1 MAVLSMS
8 KQEFGRLEALLRV
21 QSGRLR
27 VSDAC
32 VLIGLQR
39 RQVFRLLRGL
49 KQDGA
54 TSLLSKRRGKPSNHR
69 LPAEVRTLAL
79 SIVRERYSDF
89 GPSLAA
95 EKLAEHHGCSVSRET
110 LRGWMIADGLWQDRR
125 HRLPSPHQPRRRR
138 DCLGELVQIDGS
150 EHAWFE
156 DRGPPCTLLAFVDDA
171 TSRLM
176 QLRFV
181 ASELAFDYFRTTR
194 TYVEEHG
201 KPVAFYSDKH
211 GIFRVNSKD
220 AAGGDGVTQFGR
232 ALLALNID
240 IICANSPQAK
250 GRIERAFGTL
260 QDRMVKELRLA
271 EVSSMAAANAWLPG
285 FITAYNTRFGR
296 DPANAKNLHRPLAQT
311 DDLDEIL
318 AWREERTV
326 TRNLTLHYDRMM
338 LLLDPT
344 SLARGLVRKKVEV
357 VNYPDGRFAVQFNG
371 TALGFKVFDK
381 IQTVQPGAIVDNK
394 RLSAVLEQ
402 VKAQQAAYPARQQ
415 RGHLARQRPPNNLE
429 APGLPSKGRAK
440 LWAAGLGAGW
450 TEYIITQLPYS
461 HCIIPGIGTR
471 ERVRDCDLR
480 SCRCLDLDQ
489 IKQGEQGAR
498 DRGRGTRAGGS
509 PGAGRAIPPA
519 GRAAAATTSTALLG
533 CCSPARAR
541 R

>member
-8 KQEFGRLEALLRV
+8 KQEFSRLDVLLRV

-27 VSDAC
+27 VTDAC
-32 VLIGLQR
+32 ALIGLQR

-79 SIVRERYSDF
+79 SIVRDQYADF
-89 GPSLAA
+89 GPTLAT
-95 EKLAEHHGCSVSRET
+95 EKLAQHHGCSVSRET

-125 HRLPSPHQPRRRR
+125 QRLPSPHQPRRRR

-181 ASELAFDYFRTTR
+181 TSESAFDYFRATR
-194 TYVEEHG
+194 AYLEAHG

-211 GIFRVNSKD
+211 GIFRVNSKQ

-271 EVSSMAAANAWLPG
+271 GVSSMAMANAWLPG
-285 FITAYNTRFGR
+285 FIAAYNTRFGR
-296 DPANAKNLHRPLAQT
+296 DPANAKDLHRPLTQT

-318 AWREERTV
+318 A
-326 TRNLTLHYDRMM
+326 
-338 LLLDPT
+338 
-344 SLARGLVRKKVEV
+344 
-357 VNYPDGRFAVQFNG
+357 
-371 TALGFKVFDK
+371 
-381 IQTVQPGAIVDNK
+381 
-394 RLSAVLEQ
+394 
-402 VKAQQAAYPARQQ
+402 
-415 RGHLARQRPPNNLE
+415 
-429 APGLPSKGRAK
+429 
-440 LWAAGLGAGW
+440 
-450 TEYIITQLPYS
+450 
-461 HCIIPGIGTR
+461 
-471 ERVRDCDLR
+471 
-480 SCRCLDLDQ
+480 
-489 IKQGEQGAR
+489 
-498 DRGRGTRAGGS
+498 
-509 PGAGRAIPPA
+509 
-519 GRAAAATTSTALLG
+519 
-533 CCSPARAR
+533 
-541 R
+541 